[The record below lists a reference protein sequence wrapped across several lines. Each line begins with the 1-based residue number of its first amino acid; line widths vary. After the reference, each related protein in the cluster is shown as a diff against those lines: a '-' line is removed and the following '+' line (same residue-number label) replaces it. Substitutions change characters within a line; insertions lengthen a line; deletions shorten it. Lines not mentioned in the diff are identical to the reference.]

1 MRRKAY
7 SLDIRWRVVWQRLAM
22 EASFADIASRLQIA
36 PSTAHRIFSQ
46 FKETGNV
53 TPMEQPDLESMR
65 KLDEHHELLILV
77 AVSSNPSLYLQ
88 ELCELVRT
96 ATGVSV
102 SGSTVCRLLRRNGF
116 TRKKVQQVA
125 KQRCTDYRAAYMA
138 HILQFPKECLVFVD
152 ETGCAAKDQVRKFGY
167 SLRGEKAICHRYLA
181 RGKRVSAITAIS
193 SDGLLGVELTTGTNS
208 ADNFADFV
216 RGTLVPNM
224 QPFNGHSERSVA
236 VMDNCSIHH
245 VHLVMEIFRGAGI
258 LVIFLPPYSPDYNPI
273 ELTFSSIKSYLK
285 DHDTLLEKLPVR
297 DAMKIIL
304 AAFDSITPQKCD
316 AWIRHCGYE

>member
-1 MRRKAY
+1 MVSPARKCNKWQSNDAQITGRHTWHTSY
-7 SLDIRWRVVWQRLAM
+7 S
-22 EASFADIASRLQIA
+22 
-36 PSTAHRIFSQ
+36 
-46 FKETGNV
+46 
-53 TPMEQPDLESMR
+53 
-65 KLDEHHELLILV
+65 
-77 AVSSNPSLYLQ
+77 
-88 ELCELVRT
+88 
-96 ATGVSV
+96 
-102 SGSTVCRLLRRNGF
+102 
-116 TRKKVQQVA
+116 
-125 KQRCTDYRAAYMA
+125 
-138 HILQFPKECLVFVD
+138 FPKNAWYLLMKLVVLQKTRLENLVTLF
-152 ETGCAAKDQVRKFGY
+152 E
-167 SLRGEKAICHRYLA
+167 EKKPFAIGTLLV
-181 RGKRVSAITAIS
+181 GRVSAITAIS

-285 DHDTLLEKLPVR
+285 DHDTLLENLPVR